1 VHCHVMADVVIVGG
15 GPAGMMAG
23 LLFARAGVSTLVLE
37 KHDDFLRDFRGD
49 TVHPST
55 LRIFDELGELDTL
68 LARPH
73 DKAPVLGGIVGG
85 EKVTIADFSHLPGKC
100 RFIALMPQWEFLD
113 CVADIA
119 RCYPVFELRMNAEAT
134 GLIEEDGRIVGISCI
149 EDGTERT
156 YRSRLVIAADGRRS
170 ILRSQSAL
178 PLTDLGAPIDVF
190 WFKLSKVRTPENQ
203 STGVIATG
211 RLLAVLD
218 RGDYWQCAYVFAKGA
233 AERLR
238 AAGIDHFREDVAG
251 TAPFLAGSTDELTD
265 WDQVKLLTVSLDR
278 LDRWHLPGLLVI
290 GDAAHAMSPIGGVG
304 INLAI
309 QDAVAAANVL
319 AKPLA
324 AGVSVDHLLSK
335 VQRRRMLPTRLV
347 QAIQRAAQTRLIAG
361 VIFKNV
367 EIAGAPWQVR
377 LMQRFPVLQRV
388 PAYAIGIGF
397 KSEHVRSPEASIG
410 PGEH

>member
-1 VHCHVMADVVIVGG
+1 MADVVIVGG

-23 LLFARAGVSTLVLE
+23 LLFARAGISTLVLE
-37 KHDDFLRDFRGD
+37 KHGDFLRDFRGD

-73 DKAPVLGGIVGG
+73 DKAQVLGGIVGG

-113 CVADIA
+113 CVTAIA
-119 RCYPVFELRMNAEAT
+119 RRHPAFELRMNAEAT
-134 GLIEEDGRIVGISCI
+134 GLIEEDGQIVGVACI
-149 EDGTERT
+149 EDGVERT

-170 ILRSQSAL
+170 VLRGQSGL

-190 WFKLSKVRTPENQ
+190 WFKLSKTRTPDNR

-218 RGDYWQCAYVFAKGA
+218 RGDYWQCAYVFAKGS

-238 AAGIDHFREDVAG
+238 AAGIGDFREDVAR
-251 TAPFLAGSTDELTD
+251 TAPFLAGSADELTD

-278 LDRWHLPGLLVI
+278 LDRWHRPGLIVI

-309 QDAVAAANVL
+309 QDAVAAANIL
-319 AKPLA
+319 AGPLA
-324 AGVSVDHLLSK
+324 AGGSADRLLDK

-347 QAIQRAAQTRLIAG
+347 QSMQRAAQTRLIAG
-361 VIFKNV
+361 VILRNV
-367 EIAGAPWQVR
+367 QITRAPWQVR
-377 LMQRFPVLQRV
+377 LMQRFPVLQRI
-388 PAYAIGIGF
+388 PAYVIGIGF
-397 KSEHVRSPEASIG
+397 RSEHVRSPKA
-410 PGEH
+410 